1 MSQNLKNGQ
10 QLSSNRIN
18 NHTITR
24 IVKSQSADDNSPKN
38 LVIFSECSIEESNVP
53 VKAMTAMTFQDD
65 STTYTSPSAF
75 SSNVPVSADDRQ
87 IIELALAESVTALMK
102 QLKENA
108 QLDPK
113 KFEVVS
119 DDQFAEMFSEC

>member
-24 IVKSQSADDNSPKN
+24 IVKSQSADDNAPNN
-38 LVIFSECSIEESNVP
+38 LIVYSECSIEESNIP
-53 VKAMTAMTFQDD
+53 VKAMTAMTFQD
-65 STTYTSPSAF
+65 STTFTSPSAF

-119 DDQFAEMFSEC
+119 DDQFADMLSDCW